1 MKASENEYLSFIP
14 NIDDFIPNGLAVYI
28 LSTPDK
34 KYVVEQ
40 VDPEGVTLRRIEYS
54 PKGNPMSLK
63 EALVM
68 VALLLEDDLEYN

>member
-1 MKASENEYLSFIP
+1 METTENEYLSFVP
-14 NIDDFIPNGLAVYI
+14 NIDDALAVYV

-34 KYVVEQ
+34 KFAVEQ
-40 VDPEGVTLRRIEYS
+40 VDPEGVTKRRIEHS
-54 PKGNPMSLK
+54 QKGNPMSLK

>member
-1 MKASENEYLSFIP
+1 MKKSEQEYWSFIP
-14 NIDDFIPNGLAVYI
+14 NIDDGLAVYI

-40 VDPEGVTLRRIEYS
+40 VDPEGVTKRRIEHS
-54 PKGNPMSLK
+54 QKGNPMSLS

-68 VALLLEDDLEYN
+68 VAFLLEDDLEYN

>member
-1 MKASENEYLSFIP
+1 MEESERECWSFIP
-14 NIDDFIPNGLAVYI
+14 NIDDGLAVYI

-40 VDPEGVTLRRIEYS
+40 VDPEGTTKRRIEHS
-54 PKGNPMSLK
+54 PIGNPMSLS

-68 VALLLEDDLEYN
+68 VAFLLEDDLEYI